1 MNDKLDPQVE
11 RDLKLIKEN
20 FAENEPLL
28 KDIRS
33 LLIGRPI
40 TDKSREQI
48 REIFKNEDLIRIVKN
63 QIYQDSDDD
72 IPAGQMNDFWMNAN
86 KIEGMTYEQV
96 QQSIIFRTKVL
107 KLLRQIPIVLKNPEL
122 KIELFE
128 PPADENSYDWNLR
141 PDCDIL
147 ARNLYAKSIDTAMFY
162 LKIRAGTK
170 KETPEETMERL
181 RKDSSK

>member
-1 MNDKLDPQVE
+1 MKDKLEPQLE

-33 LLIGRPI
+33 LLIGKKI
-40 TDKSREQI
+40 SDKSKEQI
-48 REIFKNEDLIRIVKN
+48 REMFKNDDLVRIVKN
-63 QIYQDSDDD
+63 QIYQDSEDD
-72 IPAGQMNDFWMNAN
+72 IPIGQMNDFWMAA
-86 KIEGMTYEQV
+86 KLEGVPYESISQT
-96 QQSIIFRTKVL
+96 IIFRTKLL
-107 KLLRQIPIVLKNPEL
+107 KLFRQIPTVLKNPEL
-122 KIELFE
+122 KMEVYE
-128 PPADENSYDWNLR
+128 PFADESSYDWNQR

-147 ARNLYAKSIDTAMFY
+147 ARNIYVKSIDTAMFY

-181 RKDSSK
+181 KKDSSK